1 MGRGILIALLA
12 LGTVL
17 GFGMGFAHHRHH
29 HWGHGYGRPGYGPHA
44 LEDRAAEACLRA
56 AERLGRER
64 GANDT
69 PQAPAPPPA
78 APVTPPAP

>member
-29 HWGHGYGRPGYGPHA
+29 HWGHGYGRHGYGPHA

-56 AERLGRER
+56 AGRMERER
-64 GANDT
+64 AGSDA
-69 PQAPAPPPA
+69 PRPPAPPPAPPPA
-78 APVTPPAP
+78 APAP